1 MQFDINLP
9 DTREELLKGEPN
21 ELYDIIAT
29 LFTKLEDKYGE
40 EILYDVKDEIDDFF
54 DFDGPTGVNRR
65 RENDELTADEYS
77 VAFKDTLRS
86 SDKRRNKS
94 IDYIDPEEALEED
107 EEDSP
112 YFN

>member
-1 MQFDINLP
+1 MQFDLDLP
-9 DTREELLKGEPN
+9 ETREELLEGEPN
-21 ELYDIIAT
+21 KLYDIIAT

-54 DFDGPTGVNRR
+54 DFDGPSGVNRR
-65 RENDELTADEYS
+65 RENDELTDKEYD
-77 VAFKDTLRS
+77 VAFEDALNS
-86 SDKRRNKS
+86 SNKRRTTS
-94 IDYIDPEEALEED
+94 INYIDPEETLEED